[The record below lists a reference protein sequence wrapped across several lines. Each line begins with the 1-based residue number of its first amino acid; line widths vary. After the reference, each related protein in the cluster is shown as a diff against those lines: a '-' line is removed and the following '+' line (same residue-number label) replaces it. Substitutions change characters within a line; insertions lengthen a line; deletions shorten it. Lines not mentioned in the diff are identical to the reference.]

1 MRRLGHLQLDYRRD
15 GKGRTVALDR
25 QRVRA
30 ARAATALPGSAGHHE
45 LVHLPGEIVAGDRG
59 LARARMTDL
68 SFLAAKETLGFKSS
82 KQGIRPAGKFD
93 PRISAQDDL
102 HQIQTYE

>member
-1 MRRLGHLQLDYRRD
+1 LDIYNLTIGAMAKDARLRST
-15 GKGRTVALDR
+15 GRGS
-25 QRVRA
+25 A
-30 ARAATALPGSAGHHE
+30 ARAATALPGRAEQHE

-68 SFLAAKETLGFKSS
+68 SFLAAKETLRFKSS